1 VIDQFI
7 IPIYTS
13 LCLFHSFAF
22 TLGLAHS
29 YDVDEETRAAP
40 LTWWWLI
47 YITGT
52 LFTLSVF
59 VVYGVLFVGG
69 IIEKQPVWQG
79 TPLEFHTIVIFV
91 LFLSTPATYRLG
103 WLCGL
108 ALQHRIPPILF
119 VKLPIEIPV
128 PVAIIVKREA
138 IERRERKRRESNSV
152 LDLLKVSMR

>member
-1 VIDQFI
+1 MIDQFV
-7 IPIYTS
+7 IPIYVS
-13 LCLFHSFAF
+13 LSLFHLFAF

-52 LFTLSVF
+52 LFALSVLTIYA
-59 VVYGVLFVGG
+59 VFVGG
-69 IIEKQPVWQG
+69 IIEKQPIWSS
-79 TPLEFHTIVIFV
+79 TPLEFHTIVIFAM
-91 LFLSTPATYRLG
+91 FLATPTTYRLG

-108 ALQHRIPPILF
+108 ALQHRIPPVTF
-119 VKLPIEIPV
+119 VKLPIEIPI
-128 PVAIIVKREA
+128 PAIAIVKREVT
-138 IERRERKRRESNSV
+138 ERRERKRKKTNSV

>member
-1 VIDQFI
+1 MIDQFI

-13 LCLFHSFAF
+13 LCLFHVFAF

-47 YITGT
+47 FLTGT
-52 LFTLSVF
+52 IFALSVLAI
-59 VVYGVLFVGG
+59 YGVFVGG
-69 IIEKQPVWQG
+69 IIEKQPIWQS
-79 TPLEFHTIVIFV
+79 TPLEFHLIVI
-91 LFLSTPATYRLG
+91 LAMFLGAPATYRFG

-108 ALQHRIPPILF
+108 ALQHRIPPIAF

-138 IERRERKRRESNSV
+138 IERRERKRRKSNSV

>member
-1 VIDQFI
+1 VIGQFI

-13 LCLFHSFAF
+13 LCLFHLFAF
-22 TLGLAHS
+22 VLGLAHS

-40 LTWWWLI
+40 LTWWWFI

-52 LFTLSVF
+52 LFALSVL
-59 VVYGVLFVGG
+59 VIYGVLVGG

-79 TPLEFHTIVIFV
+79 TPLEFHTIVIFM
-91 LFLSTPATYRLG
+91 LFLSAPAAYRLG
-103 WLCGL
+103 WLSGL
-108 ALQHRIPPILF
+108 ALQHRIPPIAF

-128 PVAIIVKREA
+128 PAIVIARREA
-138 IERRERKRRESNSV
+138 VERRERKKRKSNSV